1 MIDYKTAVLFFAV
14 TIPCTFILSVMLVA
28 LMNKFGEFLAKQ
40 REEKLAALCNELEL
54 NRQIAE
60 TKKTIL
66 SMDKSMRLN

>member
-1 MIDYKTAVLFFAV
+1 MIDYKTAALFFAV

-40 REEKLAALCNELEL
+40 RAERQAALSNELEL

-60 TKKTIL
+60 TKKVIL
-66 SMDKSMRLN
+66 SYDKSMRLN

>member
-1 MIDYKTAVLFFAV
+1 MIDYKTTALFFAV
-14 TIPCTFILSVMLVA
+14 TIPGTFILSVMLVA

-40 REEKLAALCNELEL
+40 RAERLAALCNELEL

>member
-1 MIDYKTAVLFFAV
+1 MIDYKTAALFFIV

-40 REEKLAALCNELEL
+40 RAERLTALSNELEL

-60 TKKTIL
+60 EKKVIL